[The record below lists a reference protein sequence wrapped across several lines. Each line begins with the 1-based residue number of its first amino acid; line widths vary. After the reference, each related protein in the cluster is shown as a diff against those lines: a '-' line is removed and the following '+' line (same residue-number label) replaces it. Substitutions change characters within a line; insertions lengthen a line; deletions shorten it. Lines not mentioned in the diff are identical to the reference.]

1 MTPALLFAEFLAIM
15 AIPLYAA
22 VIVFAS
28 AAIWMI
34 AVWNEKNVASGFMLV
49 VFGALLCF
57 AFHFNPFTFMVHSL
71 SNALITVSAVVA
83 YLAIGILWGFTNWRL
98 VFMSKIS
105 NALAFI
111 EEDWK
116 SYLATEEA
124 EYSKRPN
131 YSRTPALGSDEDKAV
146 FITKKLR
153 DANVLEYG
161 QHWPIQVRQH
171 LGSIAFWMAY
181 WPASVVNAILGD
193 LLYTLYTRFVLW
205 ISGTFQNIAAKQDAA
220 IMNRINKI

>member
-1 MTPALLFAEFLAIM
+1 MTFAFLLAEFVAIM
-15 AIPLYAA
+15 AIPLYAVA
-22 VIVFAS
+22 IVLAS
-28 AAIWMI
+28 AAIWML

-49 VFGALLCF
+49 VFGTLLCF
-57 AFHFNPFTFMVHSL
+57 ALQFNPFTYMVYSV
-71 SNALITVSAVVA
+71 SNALITVSVIVA

-116 SYLATEEA
+116 SHVATETA
-124 EYSKRPN
+124 EWSKYPD
-131 YSRTPALGSDEDKAV
+131 RTRNPAVGSDKDKEQ

-153 DANVLEYG
+153 EENVLEYG
-161 QHWPIQVRQH
+161 QTWPIQVRQH

-181 WPASVVNAILGD
+181 WPASVVNSILGD
-193 LLYTLYTRFVLW
+193 LLYTLYTRFILW
-205 ISGTFQNIAAKQDAA
+205 ISGTFQNIVAKQDAA
-220 IMNRINKI
+220 IMDRINKI